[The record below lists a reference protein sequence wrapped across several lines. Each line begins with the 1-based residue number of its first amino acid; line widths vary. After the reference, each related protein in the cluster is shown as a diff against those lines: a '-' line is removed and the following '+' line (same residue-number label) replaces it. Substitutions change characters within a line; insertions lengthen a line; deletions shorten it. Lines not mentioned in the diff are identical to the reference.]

1 MQLRIFTTGGTIDK
15 VYFDAASEF
24 MVGEPMI
31 GGILDDANVTFDFE
45 ITELFRKDSLDINN
59 EDRAAICK
67 AVAADPAEYVLIT
80 HGTDSMAET
89 ARALQGI
96 PDKTIILTGAMSPA
110 RFQRSDAVFNVG
122 CAVGAMQALA
132 PGVYVA
138 MNGRVFLADRVW
150 KNREKGRFE

>member
-15 VYFDAASEF
+15 LYFDAASEF
-24 MVGEPMI
+24 VVGEPMI
-31 GGILDDANVTFDFE
+31 GGILDDANVTFDFT
-45 ITELFRKDSLDINN
+45 ITELFRKDSLDITS
-59 EDRAAICK
+59 EDRATIRN
-67 AVAADPAEYVLIT
+67 AVAADSARYVLIT

-96 PDKTIILTGAMSPA
+96 PNKTIILTGAMSPR
-110 RFQRSDAVFNVG
+110 RFQKSDAVFNVG
-122 CAVGAMQALA
+122 CAVGAMEALP

-138 MNGRVFLADRVW
+138 MNGRVFPAESVR